1 MRARRRRAAVR
12 AFQLILAAVLGT
24 VSMAPALA
32 QFAESVCDADAQLL
46 TLYPNQAAHDRLW
59 QARLSP
65 VLQTCAAAQARV
77 DELRV
82 ERQLLDEEEGVSKG
96 RQRLPAMQ
104 RRIDANDAARMVQL
118 KVIGNCEADRQR
130 LQHRFE
136 AERVYLLKLWA
147 SPPDCDWWIKQR
159 LKSQREG

>member
-1 MRARRRRAAVR
+1 MR

-46 TLYPNQAAHDRLW
+46 ILYPNQAAHDRLW

-82 ERQLLDEEEGVSKG
+82 ERQLLDEEEGGLQGTSTTASDAAADR
-96 RQRLPAMQ
+96 RQRCGS
-104 RRIDANDAARMVQL
+104 DGAAQ
-118 KVIGNCEADRQR
+118 GDRELR
-130 LQHRFE
+130 
-136 AERVYLLKLWA
+136 
-147 SPPDCDWWIKQR
+147 
-159 LKSQREG
+159 G